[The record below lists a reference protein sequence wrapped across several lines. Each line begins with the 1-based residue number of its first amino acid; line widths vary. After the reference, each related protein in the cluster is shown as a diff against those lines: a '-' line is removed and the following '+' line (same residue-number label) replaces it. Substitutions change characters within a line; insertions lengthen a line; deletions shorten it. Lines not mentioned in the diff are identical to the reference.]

1 MGLFDIFTSKEERM
15 RNLYADAIK
24 LCDAGQYA
32 KAAPMLL
39 TVAEYGDPRAQ
50 KVYGELLEARKGVA
64 RDLPAAIQYYE
75 QAARMGSVAAAVNI
89 GDCWRE
95 LAATLSIVKAEDCA
109 KKALAAYAKAAGME
123 GNPEAGAAARDSLR
137 ALYDLPRYQEN
148 QAPAVFRKV
157 VSCEQA
163 LKWMRKAAE
172 GDPKAAE
179 ALPGLEAY
187 IKSGGAQRPP
197 AQAAT
202 AAQNDDCRAGLAARR
217 SGDVDK
223 ARACLEKA
231 AADGCGAAMAALA
244 RLYLDAPGGP
254 DVGRAIRCYEAAV
267 RQGYGPARLPLARLH
282 TFAPF
287 SVYTIRSDGMK
298 LLRALAEEDDPE
310 AQYLYGNGE
319 MLGLGLL
326 NKKDPAWAAQW
337 YRRAAGAGHPG
348 AMEAYAWARYRE
360 GEQHRLSDP
369 KAQAACYQDA
379 GKWRLAALKCRPTA
393 GAQYLRGRLLYT
405 GDDTD
410 EEALYWFMCAA
421 DAGEAQAMQ
430 VVLHMLQGKAGKVAG
445 DRVLYEYWQQK
456 AAAAGMDVAQSP
468 ERDAAQTAE
477 RDAALPQMP
486 GGQDS
491 QKAGGPTLDTR
502 RADAQKPATPAQGA
516 APDSFAAAYFRFCRE
531 QLQSRQP
538 VLWKDLDPAADPAA
552 AAAAVQ
558 QRWEALCQQLC
569 EHMTDWLYDHGGVV
583 QQWPHPAC
591 GAALTARLK
600 RGKPAQGVEFGYFG
614 APLEYDP
621 EQNALVT
628 EDPWLAPRCLSYD
641 ALPLPERPLA
651 DWDKV
656 AEADKKRQPC
666 LDQFRQPYQAA
677 TRGLFENWQ
686 KAEDA
691 WEAAVRAGKDAATC

>member
-1 MGLFDIFTSKEERM
+1 M
-15 RNLYADAIK
+15 
-24 LCDAGQYA
+24 
-32 KAAPMLL
+32 
-39 TVAEYGDPRAQ
+39 
-50 KVYGELLEARKGVA
+50 
-64 RDLPAAIQYYE
+64 
-75 QAARMGSVAAAVNI
+75 
-89 GDCWRE
+89 
-95 LAATLSIVKAEDCA
+95 
-109 KKALAAYAKAAGME
+109 
-123 GNPEAGAAARDSLR
+123 
-137 ALYDLPRYQEN
+137 
-148 QAPAVFRKV
+148 
-157 VSCEQA
+157 
-163 LKWMRKAAE
+163 
-172 GDPKAAE
+172 
-179 ALPGLEAY
+179 
-187 IKSGGAQRPP
+187 
-197 AQAAT
+197 
-202 AAQNDDCRAGLAARR
+202 
-217 SGDVDK
+217 
-223 ARACLEKA
+223 
-231 AADGCGAAMAALA
+231 
-244 RLYLDAPGGP
+244 
-254 DVGRAIRCYEAAV
+254 

-298 LLRALAEEDDPE
+298 LLRALVEEDDPE

-393 GAQYLRGRLLYT
+393 
-405 GDDTD
+405 
-410 EEALYWFMCAA
+410 
-421 DAGEAQAMQ
+421 
-430 VVLHMLQGKAGKVAG
+430 
-445 DRVLYEYWQQK
+445 
-456 AAAAGMDVAQSP
+456 
-468 ERDAAQTAE
+468 
-477 RDAALPQMP
+477 
-486 GGQDS
+486 
-491 QKAGGPTLDTR
+491 
-502 RADAQKPATPAQGA
+502 DAQKPATPAQGA
-516 APDSFAAAYFRFCRE
+516 APDSFAAEYFRFCRDW
-531 QLQSRQP
+531 LQRGSP
-538 VLWKDLDPAADPAA
+538 LLWKDLDPAADPDA

-583 QQWPHPAC
+583 LQWPHPAC

-600 RGKPAQGVEFGYFG
+600 RGKPAQGAEFRYFG

-677 TRGLFENWQ
+677 TRGLFEDWQ